1 AGSKRFVIYQSAQDK
16 NLQVDIVRTRI

>member
-1 AGSKRFVIYQSAQDK
+1 SKRFVIYQSAQDK

>member
-1 AGSKRFVIYQSAQDK
+1 RFVIYQSAQDK

>member
-1 AGSKRFVIYQSAQDK
+1 FVIYQSAQDK

>member
-1 AGSKRFVIYQSAQDK
+1 GSKRFVIYQSAQDK

>member
-1 AGSKRFVIYQSAQDK
+1 VIYQSAQDK

>member
-1 AGSKRFVIYQSAQDK
+1 KRFVIYQSAQDK